1 MGGINCPPGKRTDTN
16 PGEIEK
22 YIRDLA
28 EYSQS
33 LFDSISAFY
42 SANSKIE
49 QAILEKNEIDKAKKQ
64 LSNCYLMF
72 QETESKLSIVAN
84 MWNQVSDKYIDF
96 TKQFETLSSLTKDLN
111 TTINKINMGLNSN
124 GLVLQ
129 NEIWDRPRITSSLTK
144 IVNSINE
151 AMKWQSDFANNKVT
165 VNISQQ

>member
-1 MGGINCPPGKRTDTN
+1 MGGINCPPGRRTDTN

-28 EYSQS
+28 DYSES

-49 QAILEKNEIDKAKKQ
+49 QAILEKNQIDSAKIQ
-64 LSNCYLMF
+64 LNKCYSKF

-84 MWNQVSDKYIDF
+84 MWNNVGDKYIDF

-111 TTINKINMGLNSN
+111 TTINKINMGLNGS
-124 GLVLQ
+124 GQVLQ